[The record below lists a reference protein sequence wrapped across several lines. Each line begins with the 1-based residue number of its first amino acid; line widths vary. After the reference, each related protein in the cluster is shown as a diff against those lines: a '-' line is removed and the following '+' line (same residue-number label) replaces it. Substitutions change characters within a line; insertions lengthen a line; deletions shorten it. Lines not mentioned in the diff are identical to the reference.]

1 MGFTTKYLKTND
13 MKNTLLINQVRQ
25 LVMLIAMAIT
35 FLACND
41 DENPPMDP
49 EDILSGQFKVYDL
62 GEVGGSGI
70 SGTAELEETATGN
83 TRLTITLTGT
93 PNGGEHPAH
102 IHFNS
107 ALVGGGIAISLEPID
122 GSTGISETL
131 VTETDDG
138 APIRYT
144 ELLNYD
150 GYINVHLS
158 MQDLATVV
166 AQGDIGSNELTG
178 ESKSYPLNEAA
189 VAGISGEIVFEERK
203 GGNAIATINLTGTPD
218 GGMHPAHI
226 HANSA
231 VVGGGI
237 EFTFNPVNGTT
248 GMSVTDMRAGM
259 MEGEEGIDYD
269 DVLEIDGYVNVHL
282 SASELGTIVAQGDI
296 GSNELTG
303 ESKTYALNEAAV
315 EGISGEIIFEERI
328 NGFALATIILEN
340 TPDGGMHPAH
350 IHANSAVMGG
360 GIIYTFNPVNGSTG
374 MSRTDTRAGMME
386 GEEGYTYEEVQEV
399 DGYVNVH
406 LSAENLATIVAQGDI
421 GSNELTGTS
430 QTYPLNSVAVESISG
445 EIVFQERVNG
455 FALATI
461 SLTGTPDG
469 GSHPAHIHAN
479 SAQEGGGILFTF
491 NPVNGTTGM
500 SASDTRRGMMENEV
514 NYTYAQILTVDGY
527 VNVHLSATE
536 LATIVA
542 QGNIGA
548 NFE

>member
-1 MGFTTKYLKTND
+1 
-13 MKNTLLINQVRQ
+13 MKNILSMIQIRQ
-25 LVMLIAMAIT
+25 LIMLLAMAMT
-35 FLACND
+35 FMACND

-49 EDILSGQFKVYDL
+49 EDILSGQFKTYNL
-62 GEVGGSGI
+62 GQVGGSGI
-70 SGTAELEETATGN
+70 SGTAEFEETSTGN

-107 ALVGGGIAISLEPID
+107 ALVGGGIAISLEPIN
-122 GSTGISETL
+122 GTTGISETL
-131 VTETDDG
+131 ITETDDG
-138 APIRYT
+138 GAIRYT
-144 ELLNYD
+144 ELLDYD

-158 MQDLATVV
+158 MQELATVV

-178 ESKSYPLNEAA
+178 ESKTYPLNEAA
-189 VAGISGEIVFEERK
+189 VAGISGEIVFQERK
-203 GGNAIATINLTGTPD
+203 SGNAIATINLAGTPD

-226 HANSA
+226 HTNSA
-231 VVGGGI
+231 AVGGGI

-259 MEGEEGIDYD
+259 MDGEDGYTFEE
-269 DVLEIDGYVNVHL
+269 VQEVDGYVNVHL
-282 SASELGTIVAQGDI
+282 SAASLGTIVAQGDI

-303 ESKTYALNEAAV
+303 ESKSYTLNERAV
-315 EGISGEIIFEERI
+315 DGISGEILFEERK
-328 NGFALATIILEN
+328 NGFALATITLEG
-340 TPDGGMHPAH
+340 TPNGGIHPAH
-350 IHANSAVMGG
+350 IHANSAAMGG
-360 GIIYTFNPVNGSTG
+360 GILFTFKSVDGSTG
-374 MSRTDTRAGMME
+374 MSKTDTRVGVMAGE
-386 GEEGYTYEEVQEV
+386 TGYTFEEVQEV

-406 LSAENLATIVAQGDI
+406 LSSASMGTIVAQGDI

-430 QTYPLNSVAVESISG
+430 KTYPLNAVAVDGISG
-445 EIVFQERVNG
+445 NIVFEERVNG

-461 SLTGTPDG
+461 TLTGTPDG

-479 SAQEGGGILFTF
+479 SAEEGGGIRYTF

-500 SASDTRRGMMENEV
+500 SASDTRRGRMENED

-536 LATIVA
+536 LGTIVA